1 MKNSFSA
8 AAVAEALGVSIN
20 TVYRAINHSGLVKST
35 TQQRIL
41 DYIRENYPDRPTETN
56 HNDTR
61 TITVLTQ
68 IKPKYYW
75 QESIDEMRAALEE
88 YPSGALRLRTIFYA
102 GVRNENALCD
112 ALSQLSPET
121 TDALIVVPVGSG
133 KGSSIIKQLAEQI
146 PVLALCDYG
155 DYGSHCL
162 GVHGDGRAEGEEAA
176 NMVAL
181 SSAKTKRVLILR
193 SMHDSKLV
201 DDRISGFRDCLA
213 NRPGCSVADELDLS
227 DIVNGDYNYH
237 STLPAMIARQIA
249 DYFADHPGDDIN
261 CFYISDG
268 LIAPV
273 CSAQIKLGRPDIRCF
288 GHEHNDIVQR
298 FFESGIKGGSVR
310 SDIRAQSRLAIR
322 IIADKLLYGRDP
334 ENQVSITPFE
344 SCLIDN

>member
-41 DYIRENYPDRPTETN
+41 DYIRENYPNRPAESGRT
-56 HNDTR
+56 DTR
-61 TITVLTQ
+61 TVTVLTQ

-102 GVRNENALCD
+102 GVRNEDALCD
-112 ALSQLSPET
+112 ALSQLTPEN
-121 TDALIVVPVGSG
+121 TDALIVVPVDSSRGN
-133 KGSSIIKQLAEQI
+133 SIIRQLAAQI

-155 DYGSHCL
+155 DYGDDCL
-162 GVHGDGRAEGEEAA
+162 GVHGDGYAEGEEAA

-193 SMHDSKLV
+193 SMHDSRLV
-201 DDRISGFRDCLA
+201 DDRIAGFRARLQ
-213 NRPGCSVADELDLS
+213 NSPGCSVAGELDLS

-249 DYFADHPGDDIN
+249 DYFSDHPCEEIN

-322 IIADKLLYGRDP
+322 IIADKLLYDRNP
-334 ENQVSITPFE
+334 ENQVCITPFE